1 MNIQVVGQTE
11 LILSRFDQEGFEV
24 ILENKMHRLSAL
36 AMFVSALGRCTFAV
50 LDHYALRM
58 DVDVENIVTH
68 LTWEY
73 DSEPTRFKNINMAI
87 YWPELPEKRVASVE
101 RASHKCAISNS
112 IKDCVEI
119 QVKVFNKQ
127 MGEDKI

>member
-11 LILSRFDQEGFEV
+11 LTLSRFDEEGFEV

-36 AMFVSALGRCTFAV
+36 AMFVTALGRCTFAV

-58 DVDVENIVTH
+58 DVEIENIVTH

-73 DSEPTRFKNINMAI
+73 DSEPTRFKKINMTI

-101 RASHKCAISNS
+101 RASHKCAISNT

-119 QVKVFNKQ
+119 EVKVFNKQ
-127 MGEDKI
+127 MGED